1 MIALCLGTNMGDR
14 EINLERALQ
23 LLTSRY
29 DIEVV
34 SISSI
39 YETAPFG
46 VTDQEDFLNLTVAIS
61 TSLSPQDLLQACLA
75 VEQAIGRVRTRRW
88 GPRVIDIDI
97 LLYND
102 EIMTEAELTLPHP
115 GILQREFVVIPLKE
129 MSPELVLPDG
139 RTAVAAASDFHPD
152 SKNVR
157 LWKRI
162 DWDAIQRRFC

>member
-1 MIALCLGTNMGDR
+1 MIALGLGTNMGDR

-23 LLTSRY
+23 LLNGQPG
-29 DIEVV
+29 IEVN

-46 VTDQEDFLNLTVAIS
+46 VTDQADFLNLTVTLF
-61 TSLSPQDLLQACLA
+61 TSLTPQALLKACLT
-75 VEQAIGRVRTRRW
+75 VEQTMGRVRTRRW

-102 EIMTEAELTLPHP
+102 IKVATPELTLPHP

-129 MSPELVLPDG
+129 MAPELILPDG
-139 RTAVAAASDFHPD
+139 RTAATVATDFSP
-152 SKNVR
+152 KTGNVR
-157 LWKRI
+157 LWKHVT
-162 DWDAIQRRFC
+162 WDAALKRFR